1 MGNTDSKL
9 NSLYKEHLFKL
20 AKSDSTSLDNTEN
33 GVIRLFNSDYSTK
46 ELFDVYNNG
55 LKFVNN
61 GDQGHLDGVLNEQ
74 LHDPA
79 LIDENLFTDYFNDFL
94 RFDLQRFE
102 NFNNLITKDELRVIY
117 KNNRENYLNLMRF
130 VIMKIIII
138 PSLFSSLRN
147 TTQLNKKLTQ
157 LLTCIKIL
165 TKLVPIYFEGI
176 AGGDRDILWNNNM
189 EALCGEQ
196 LSIAET
202 IIAAPTSP
210 VKKSLDKSTDDLSRP
225 LMGRPLGAKLIDAC
239 LKLLFIENFTVT
251 TSHSTSQKTGD
262 VTLILW
268 ENGINTYE
276 TAYYTEYPHLD
287 ANRLQIINLLLSLVS
302 SDLYHSVDLR
312 NITTVDSLASENKFL
327 EYIRYEAKEHNIIC
341 MTASIINLY
350 CRHASYYKQ
359 ETTNPYKLILQ
370 DHQREQVT
378 SAERQRNETASNTN
392 NISNQMLP
400 ELRSK
405 LVLSSIQFL
414 NIIMTK
420 EISKSGKNDDN
431 QINAV
436 MGYLSTL
443 QREFDLKL
451 VLTSII
457 RVFKLPIDAAI
468 DEESSLFTFSTASPR
483 KKNISSHSRN
493 SSVSE
498 MKRTNSNSSNLSRM
512 DGHNGSSAINSHVE
526 NNVASSS
533 LPPIPPLL
541 CQSLV
546 LLVNLMKTNK
556 LMKNQFADKFASKF
570 IVFAIYYLK
579 YYNNNQDYAMTLI
592 PLLNTIALYLTSK
605 PLVLLKMLDTFNP
618 NYYTNKL
625 PNTFKLSSGNI
636 NNITYRDFSVIQLT
650 NIANSDIKNNIQPNP
665 ILFELLF
672 NLIPVDP
679 LCLNSKDENNNEDL
693 MLLSRKKSSTTT
705 SSLNKNTEK
714 LSYNASLA
722 LLQLISKIGSK
733 SYLTSYSNPRFT
745 SSISSTPP
753 YLLSPGFKLDL
764 LALLLRSICI
774 YVVFNFEEALN
785 LIFALARH
793 KNVILQLSEN
803 LSAIS
808 RAVKPGAIN
817 YQGQNRGLNIKDYY
831 RLEEL
836 SYSSINFGRHRFGD
850 DPMRRSSSPFGNKTN
865 GYTNSNPDLD
875 SDEQNNS
882 PYLVLNKPVVREH
895 SVDDLTSLS
904 SFRKTSVTNQDY
916 ENKDNGE
923 KTYQMLEYVDVTND
937 PIIALSNE
945 EMYFELRPKWPLGIT
960 IKSKVKETSKNELS
974 KSWAGFDSMLLL
986 TKLVKLLLFE
996 FPEISTIKNTDYYSL
1011 LGKIFNSKDKI
1022 DTMIN
1027 DNIPLYLKSANNY
1040 ARKKLC
1046 VDDETNFVNYWFY
1059 VICWADIFDTH
1070 SNPYTK
1076 VINDANKTEELL
1088 ENTGNSIA
1096 EPSSPTLE
1104 RWNSNNSNLS
1114 RTNSNNSS
1122 FMSYLFQQNQQQST
1136 TPSDSQGISRN
1147 NDNHQRHSSNTK
1159 KSNNE
1164 NNSAFS
1170 LFKFSWTGFNKNNND
1185 YDIIKEE
1192 DDKEDLRSL
1201 ARKNGTSN
1209 KESTMQIN
1217 HVSALDVSL
1226 LKSSIWAGTD
1236 IKIFKIEAEEKEE
1249 FSLLDMTSTFFK
1261 KLKFNNSSTIQNTW
1275 DASAYTG
1282 SAPLSTVPF
1291 AARNPMF

>member
-20 AKSDSTSLDNTEN
+20 AKPDATSLDNTEN
-33 GVIRLFNSDYSTK
+33 GVIRLFNSQFSTD
-46 ELFDVYNNG
+46 ELFDIYNNE

-61 GDQGHLDGVLNEQ
+61 SEKVDAADALNIHVGDLTS
-74 LHDPA
+74 
-79 LIDENLFTDYFNDFL
+79 IDENLFTDYFNDFL

-102 NFNNLITKDELRVIY
+102 NFNNLITKDELRIIY
-117 KNNRENYLNLMRF
+117 RNNRENYLNLMRF
-130 VIMKIIII
+130 VILKIIII
-138 PSLFSSLRN
+138 PSLFSNLKS

-176 AGGDRDILWNNNM
+176 AAGDKDILWNNNM

-210 VKKSLDKSTDDLSRP
+210 VKNSLDKSTDDLSTP
-225 LMGRPLGAKLIDAC
+225 LMTRPMGAKLVDAC

-251 TSHSTSQKTGD
+251 TYFDTSQKTGD

-276 TAYYTEYPHLD
+276 TAYYTQYPHLD
-287 ANRLQIINLLLSLVS
+287 SNRLQIINLLLALVS
-302 SDLYHSVDLR
+302 SDLYHPSEIQDISNVDA
-312 NITTVDSLASENKFL
+312 DSFGNKFL

-341 MTASIINLY
+341 LTASIINLF

-370 DHQREQVT
+370 DNQREQIST
-378 SAERQRNETASNTN
+378 SERQRNENSSGNNNTN
-392 NISNQMLP
+392 NQMFP

-414 NIIMTK
+414 NIVMTK
-420 EISKSGKNDDN
+420 GGNTGQKVDTR
-431 QINAV
+431 INAV
-436 MGYLSTL
+436 LGYLSTL

-457 RVFKLPIDAAI
+457 RIFKLPIDAAI
-468 DEESSLFTFSTASPR
+468 DEESNLFTFSSASPR
-483 KKNISSHSRN
+483 KKSSSTHSRN
-493 SSVSE
+493 SSVSD

-512 DGHNGSSAINSHVE
+512 DASYNSPVSTSHADNNGSSN
-526 NNVASSS
+526 S

-579 YYNNNQDYAMTLI
+579 YYNNNPDYAMTLL
-592 PLLNTIALYLTSK
+592 PLLNTISLYLTSK

-650 NIANSDIKNNIQPNP
+650 NIANADIKNNVQPNP
-665 ILFELLF
+665 IIFELLF

-679 LCLNSKDENNNEDL
+679 QCLNSNNENSNEEL
-693 MLLSRKKSSTTT
+693 TLLSRKKSVTST
-705 SSLNKNTEK
+705 SAFNKSTEK

-722 LLQLISKIGSK
+722 VLQLISKIGNK
-733 SYLTSYSNPRFT
+733 TYLTTYSNPRFT
-745 SSISSTPP
+745 SLISSTPP
-753 YLLSPGFKLDL
+753 YLVSPGFKLDL
-764 LALLLRSICI
+764 LAILLRSLCI
-774 YVVFNFEEALN
+774 YIVFNFEEALN

-793 KNVILQLSEN
+793 KNVILQLAEN
-803 LSAIS
+803 ISTIS
-808 RAVKPGAIN
+808 RAVKPGSN
-817 YQGQNRGLNIKDYY
+817 NFQGQNRKLNIKDYY

-836 SYSSINFGRHRFGD
+836 SYNSINFGRSRYGC
-850 DPMRRSSSPFGNKTN
+850 DPTRRSSSPFGNKNYST
-865 GYTNSNPDLD
+865 SSPDLD
-875 SDEQNNS
+875 ADELNTS
-882 PYLVLNKPVVREH
+882 AYLVLNKPVAREH
-895 SVDDLTSLS
+895 SMDDLQSLS
-904 SFRKTSVTNQDY
+904 SMRKTSETNQDY
-916 ENKDNGE
+916 DCKDEGE
-923 KTYQMLEYVDVTND
+923 KTYEIFEYVDVTSD
-937 PIIALSNE
+937 PIIALSE
-945 EMYFELRPKWPLGIT
+945 EDMYFELRPKWPLGIT
-960 IKSKVKETSKNELS
+960 IKSKVKETSEKELS
-974 KSWAGFDSMLLL
+974 KAWAGRDSVILL
-986 TKLVKLLLFE
+986 TKLVKLLLYE
-996 FPEISTIKNTDYYSL
+996 FPEIGTIKNTEYYSL
-1011 LGKIFNSKDKI
+1011 VERISNSKSKI
-1022 DTMIN
+1022 DAMIN
-1027 DNIPLYLKSANNY
+1027 ENIPPYLKNSHASAK
-1040 ARKKLC
+1040 KKLF
-1046 VDDETNFVNYWFY
+1046 VDDESNFVNYWLY
-1059 VICWADIFDTH
+1059 IICWADIFDTH

-1076 VINDANKTEELL
+1076 ITNDISKTEELID
-1088 ENTGNSIA
+1088 NTGTSMI

-1114 RTNSNNSS
+1114 RTNSNSS
-1122 FMSYLFQQNQQQST
+1122 SLMGYLSSSMNNNT
-1136 TPSDSQGISRN
+1136 ADQGSRN
-1147 NDNHQRHSSNTK
+1147 NDNNQRLTNAK
-1159 KSNNE
+1159 KNNANQ
-1164 NNSAFS
+1164 NNNAGSFS
-1170 LFKFSWTGFNKNNND
+1170 LFKFSWTGFNKNNNE
-1185 YDIIKEE
+1185 YDVIKEE
-1192 DDKEDLRSL
+1192 DDKDDLHTL
-1201 ARKNGTSN
+1201 ARKNGRSAREN
-1209 KESTMQIN
+1209 STHAN
-1217 HVSALDVSL
+1217 YVSALDPSI
-1226 LKSSIWAGTD
+1226 LKSSIWSGTE
-1236 IKIFKIEAEEKEE
+1236 IKLFKIEAEEKEE
-1249 FSLLDMTSTFFK
+1249 FSLFDMTSTFFK
-1261 KLKFNNSSTIQNTW
+1261 KLKFNNSSTINNTW